1 MFTQGILRRILMAGD
16 NLYEK
21 MEKSNKE
28 RGELMA
34 QLAAY
39 KKRIAPYDLQF
50 EPNSSPMIWWYC
62 VDDALPKDHNHIA
75 QLATKLFSITPHA
88 AACERIWSSLGW
100 FYGKR
105 RTRLCLEKVEKM
117 QKLAAFYLTNV
128 KKELPSY
135 GNGKTNEELQS
146 ILRDANLYE
155 DDELEAESDD
165 RIDDIYISEG
175 SDNIRKDIIHL
186 NQILNLDAPEILK
199 DLDKLIEDLN
209 IDLEEETND
218 DDDVGNDTVEAD
230 SAEEDW
236 DPNLAVEAYL

>member
-1 MFTQGILRRILMAGD
+1 MASD

-21 MEKSNKE
+21 MGKSGKE

-39 KKRIAPYDLQF
+39 KRRIAPYDLQF

-62 VDDALPKDHNHIA
+62 VDDALLKDHNHIS
-75 QLATKLFSITPHA
+75 QLATKLFSVTPHA

-117 QKLAAFYLTNV
+117 QKLAAFYLTNA
-128 KKELPSY
+128 KKELPTY

-155 DDELEAESDD
+155 DDELEIELDD
-165 RIDDIYISEG
+165 ETDDIHMSEG
-175 SDNIRKDIIHL
+175 SNNNGEDIIHL
-186 NQILNLDAPEILK
+186 DQILNLDAPEILK
-199 DLDKLIEDLN
+199 DLDEFIEDLD
-209 IDLEEETND
+209 IDLEETNNND
-218 DDDVGNDTVEAD
+218 DDIGNETDN
-230 SAEEDW
+230 AEEDW
-236 DPNLAVEAYL
+236 DPNLAVESYL